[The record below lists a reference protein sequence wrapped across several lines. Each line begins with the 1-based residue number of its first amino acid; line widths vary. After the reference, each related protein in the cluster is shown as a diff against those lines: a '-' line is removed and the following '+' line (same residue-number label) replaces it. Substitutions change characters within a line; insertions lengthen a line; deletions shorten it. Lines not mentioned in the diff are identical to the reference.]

1 MRTQC
6 NEVRTS
12 PTETGPRGMEIRVC
26 GAAQRV
32 GTGDRRAAQSG
43 ELPWGRAVFRG
54 QGPE

>member
-6 NEVRTS
+6 NEVRTG

-43 ELPWGRAVFRG
+43 ELPWGRAVFWG